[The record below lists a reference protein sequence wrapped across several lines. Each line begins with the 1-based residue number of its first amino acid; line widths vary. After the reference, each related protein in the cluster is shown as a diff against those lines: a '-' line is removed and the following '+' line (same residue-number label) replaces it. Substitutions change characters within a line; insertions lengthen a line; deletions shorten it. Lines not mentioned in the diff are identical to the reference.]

1 MKGIKIFED
10 GVIEFKEKSEELIGN
25 YKNQGKKG
33 EMMLKEEGLKKI
45 VDDEDEKGML
55 VNINELGDREV
66 KK

>member
-1 MKGIKIFED
+1 
-10 GVIEFKEKSEELIGN
+10 
-25 YKNQGKKG
+25 
-33 EMMLKEEGLKKI
+33 MMLKEEGLKKI